1 MRVHHLNCVTMCPP
15 GGPLMDGRTH
25 LKGTPASLVCHCLLL
40 ETDQGLVMVDT
51 GFGLEDVRNP
61 RPRLSP
67 FFLDYLC
74 RPQLHEEMTAVR
86 QLERLGFKPED
97 VRHIVLTHLDFD
109 HAGGLDDFPTARVHL
124 MAAEAEAAVAQA
136 TWLDQR
142 RFRPRQ
148 WSTQPHWV
156 TYAMPRGGER
166 WFGFEC
172 VRELEGL
179 PPEILLVPLVGHTL
193 GHAGVAIQQSNG
205 WLLHAGDAY
214 FYHEEM
220 NPEHPR
226 CTPGLWAYQELM
238 QKDGRLRRLN
248 QERLRELVRRHDRD
262 VTVFCAHDAVEFER
276 MEEESRAYEA
286 HALRGLASLEAQ
298 EPGRSEPPLPPIPPI
313 PPV

>member
-15 GGPLMDGRTH
+15 GGRLMDGR
-25 LKGTPASLVCHCLLL
+25 LRPKGVPAALVCHTLLV
-40 ETDQGLVMVDT
+40 ETDQGLVLVDT
-51 GFGLEDVRNP
+51 GFGLEDARDP

-67 FFLDYLC
+67 FFLKLVQ
-74 RPQLHEEMTAVR
+74 PVLNEESTAIR
-86 QLERLGFKPED
+86 QIERLGFKSED

-124 MAAEAEAAVAQA
+124 LEAEVEGAMAQA
-136 TWLDQR
+136 TWLDRR

-156 TYAMPRGGER
+156 TYPIPRGGER

-172 VRELEGL
+172 VRELEGM
-179 PPEILLVPLVGHTL
+179 PPDILLVPLVGHTL
-193 GHAGVAIQQSNG
+193 GHAGVAVRLADG

-220 NPEHPR
+220 NPHRPR
-226 CTPGLWAYQELM
+226 CTPGLWAYQQMM

-248 QERLRELVRRHDRD
+248 QERLRELVLRHDRD
-262 VTVFCAHDAVEFER
+262 VRVFCAHDAVEFER
-276 MEEESRAYEA
+276 LEEDARAHEP
-286 HALRGLASLEAQ
+286 HALRAVASV
-298 EPGRSEPPLPPIPPI
+298 EPEPLPPG
-313 PPV
+313 

>member
-1 MRVHHLNCVTMCPP
+1 
-15 GGPLMDGRTH
+15 MDGRSRPW
-25 LKGTPASLVCHCLLL
+25 GVPAALVCHCLLL
-40 ETDQGLVMVDT
+40 ETDQGLVLVDT

-67 FFLDYLC
+67 FFLKLN
-74 RPQLHEEMTAVR
+74 RPQLNEEMTAVR
-86 QLERLGFKPED
+86 QLERLGFKPGD

-109 HAGGLDDFPTARVHL
+109 HAGGLDDFPAARVHL
-124 MAAEAEAAVAQA
+124 MAAEVEGAMAQA

-142 RFRPRQ
+142 RFRPQQ

-156 TYAMPRGGER
+156 TYPMPRGGER

-179 PPEILLVPLVGHTL
+179 PPDILLVPLVGHTL
-193 GHAGVAIQQSNG
+193 GHTGVAVQLSDG

-220 NPEHPR
+220 NPHRPR

-238 QKDGRLRRLN
+238 QKDGRLRKLN
-248 QERLRELVRRHDRD
+248 QERLRELVRLHGQD
-262 VTVFCAHDAVEFER
+262 VRVFCAHDAVEFER
-276 MEEESRAYEA
+276 LEEDARAHEP
-286 HALRGLASLEAQ
+286 HPLRGLPLVE
-298 EPGRSEPPLPPIPPI
+298 ETRHPSEPPVA
-313 PPV
+313 PV

>member
-15 GGPLMDGRTH
+15 GGRLMDGRRRPR
-25 LKGTPASLVCHCLLL
+25 GVPAALVCHTLLL
-40 ETDQGLVMVDT
+40 ETDQELVLVDT

-67 FFLDYLC
+67 FFLKMN
-74 RPQLHEEMTAVR
+74 RPRLNEEMTALR
-86 QLERLGFKPED
+86 QIERLGFKAED

-109 HAGGLDDFPTARVHL
+109 HAGGLDDFPTARVHV
-124 MAAEAEAAVAQA
+124 MAAEAEAAVAQT
-136 TWLDQR
+136 TWLDRR
-142 RFRPRQ
+142 RFRPQQ

-156 TYAMPRGGER
+156 TYPMPRGGSR

-172 VRELEGL
+172 VRDLEGL
-179 PPEILLVPLVGHTL
+179 PPDILLVPLVGHTQ
-193 GHAGVAIQQSNG
+193 GHSGVAVQLSDG

-220 NPEHPR
+220 NPNRPR

-238 QKDGRLRRLN
+238 QKDGRLRKLN

-262 VTVFCAHDAVEFER
+262 VRVFCAHDAREFER
-276 MEEESRAYEA
+276 LEEDARAHEP
-286 HALRGLASLEAQ
+286 HALRGLPSVEQA
-298 EPGRSEPPLPPIPPI
+298 PLL
-313 PPV
+313 

>member
-15 GGPLMDGRTH
+15 GGQLMDGRPRP
-25 LKGTPASLVCHCLLL
+25 KGVPAALVCHCLLL
-40 ETDQGLVMVDT
+40 ETDQGLVLVDT

-67 FFLDYLC
+67 FFLKLN
-74 RPQLHEEMTAVR
+74 RPQLNEEMTAVR
-86 QLERLGFKPED
+86 QLERLGFKAGD

-109 HAGGLDDFPTARVHL
+109 HAGGLDDFPAARVHL
-124 MAAEAEAAVAQA
+124 MAAEAEAAMAQA
-136 TWLDQR
+136 TWLDKR

-156 TYAMPRGGER
+156 TYPMPRGGER

-179 PPEILLVPLVGHTL
+179 PPDILLVPLVGHTL

-220 NPEHPR
+220 NPDRPR

-238 QKDGRLRRLN
+238 QKNGQLRKLN

-262 VTVFCAHDAVEFER
+262 VTVFERLEEDERAHEP
-276 MEEESRAYEA
+276 
-286 HALRGLASLEAQ
+286 HALRGLPSVEEQ
-298 EPGRSEPPLPPIPPI
+298 EPERTEPPPEHLPPLPPL
-313 PPV
+313 

>member
-15 GGPLMDGRTH
+15 GGRLMDGRRRP
-25 LKGTPASLVCHCLLL
+25 KGVPAALTCHTLLL
-40 ETDQGLVMVDT
+40 ETSQGLVLVDT

-67 FFLDYLC
+67 FFLAMN
-74 RPQLHEEMTAVR
+74 RPQFHEEMTAIR
-86 QLERLGFKPED
+86 QIERLGFKAED

-109 HAGGLDDFPTARVHL
+109 HAGGLDDFPTARVHV
-124 MAAEAEAAVAQA
+124 MAAEAEGAVGQA
-136 TWLDQR
+136 TWLDRR

-156 TYAMPRGGER
+156 TYPMPRGGSR

-172 VRELEGL
+172 VRDLEGL
-179 PPEILLVPLVGHTL
+179 PPDILLVPLVGHTL
-193 GHAGVAIQQSNG
+193 GHSGVAVQLADG

-220 NPEHPR
+220 NPNRPR

-238 QKDGRLRRLN
+238 QKDGRLRKLN

-262 VTVFCAHDAVEFER
+262 VRVFCAHDAVEFER
-276 MEEESRAYEA
+276 MEEESRAHEP
-286 HALRGLASLEAQ
+286 HALRGLATVEEAP
-298 EPGRSEPPLPPIPPI
+298 EAPTPPVPPIL
-313 PPV
+313 

>member
-1 MRVHHLNCVTMCPP
+1 
-15 GGPLMDGRTH
+15 MDGRRR
-25 LKGTPASLVCHCLLL
+25 LKGVPAALVCHTLLL
-40 ETDQGLVMVDT
+40 ETNQGLVLVDT

-74 RPQLHEEMTAVR
+74 RPQLNEEMTAIR
-86 QLERLGFKPED
+86 QIERLGFKAED

-109 HAGGLDDFPTARVHL
+109 HAGGLDDFPTARVHV
-124 MAAEAEAAVAQA
+124 MAAEADAAVSQL
-136 TWLDQR
+136 TWLDRR

-156 TYAMPRGGER
+156 TYPMPRGGDR

-172 VRELEGL
+172 VRDLEGL
-179 PPEILLVPLVGHTL
+179 PPDILLVPLVGHTL
-193 GHAGVAIQQSNG
+193 GHTGVAIQQSDG

-220 NPEHPR
+220 NPQRPR

-262 VTVFCAHDAVEFER
+262 VRVFCAHDAVEFER
-276 MEEESRAYEA
+276 LEEDARAHEP
-286 HALRGLASLEAQ
+286 HALRGLASVEETR
-298 EPGRSEPPLPPIPPI
+298 EPTLPPMPPTL
-313 PPV
+313 PTV

>member
-1 MRVHHLNCVTMCPP
+1 V
-15 GGPLMDGRTH
+15 
-25 LKGTPASLVCHCLLL
+25 PAALVCHTLLL
-40 ETDQGLVMVDT
+40 ETDQGLVLVDT

-67 FFLDYLC
+67 FFLTMN
-74 RPQLHEEMTAVR
+74 RPRLNEEMTAIR
-86 QLERLGFKPED
+86 QIERLGFKAED

-109 HAGGLDDFPTARVHL
+109 HAGGLDDFPTARVHV
-124 MAAEAEAAVAQA
+124 MAAEAEAAVAQT
-136 TWLDQR
+136 TWLDRR

-156 TYAMPRGGER
+156 TYPMPRGGSR

-172 VRELEGL
+172 VRDLEGL
-179 PPEILLVPLVGHTL
+179 PPDILLVPLVGHTL
-193 GHAGVAIQQSNG
+193 GHSGVAVQLSDG

-220 NPEHPR
+220 NPHRPR

-262 VTVFCAHDAVEFER
+262 VRVFCAHDALEFER
-276 MEEESRAYEA
+276 LEEESRAREP
-286 HALRGLASLEAQ
+286 HALRGLPTVEETPEA
-298 EPGRSEPPLPPIPPI
+298 PTPPVPPIL
-313 PPV
+313 

>member
-1 MRVHHLNCVTMCPP
+1 MRVHHLNCVTMCPV
-15 GGPLMDGRTH
+15 GGRLMDGRRRP
-25 LKGTPASLVCHCLLL
+25 KGVPAALVCHTLLL
-40 ETDQGLVMVDT
+40 ETDQGLVLVDT
-51 GFGLEDVRNP
+51 GFGLEDVRDP

-67 FFLDYLC
+67 FFLKMN
-74 RPQLHEEMTAVR
+74 RPVLNEEMTAVR

-109 HAGGLDDFPTARVHL
+109 HAGGLDDFPTARVHV

-136 TWLDQR
+136 TWLDRR

-156 TYAMPRGGER
+156 QYPMPRGEGER

-172 VRELEGL
+172 VRELAGL

-193 GHAGVAIQQSNG
+193 GHTGVAVRLSDG

-214 FYHEEM
+214 FHHEEM
-220 NPEHPR
+220 NPHRSR

-238 QKDGRLRRLN
+238 QKDGRLRKLN

-262 VTVFCAHDAVEFER
+262 VRVFCAHDAVEFER
-276 MEEESRAYEA
+276 LEEESRAQEP
-286 HALRGLASLEAQ
+286 HALRGLASVEQAL
-298 EPGRSEPPLPPIPPI
+298 EPPVAPM
-313 PPV
+313 